1 MENKLD
7 KDYQE
12 LLKDILENGTTKQTR
27 NGEVL
32 SVFSRTIRHK
42 MSTGFPL
49 LTSKKMSI
57 KSIITEL
64 LWFLKG
70 DSNIKY
76 LVDNKCN
83 IWNGDAYKSFEREK
97 IKLYEYATSEAKKY
111 SPDFTP
117 SPLVYETMEEYI
129 EKIKNEEGFA
139 EKWGNLGQIYGKQWR
154 MWRFTEFEKSETGIK
169 AKAGYIDQIA
179 NLISNIKKDPDSRR
193 LKVNAWNVGEIE
205 NMCLPPCHFSFQIY
219 TRELCEDERFKWY
232 YDKSENKLGL
242 NHDRIELQMNDES
255 VPKRAISLK
264 YHCRSQDVPLG
275 TPYNISSY
283 ALLLMMI
290 AKQVNMI
297 PEELIGDFGD
307 CHIYC
312 NQIEGVKEQLLREPL
327 KLPTVILSDKIVND
341 ISEYTLDDITLNN
354 YKSHPKIHFPL
365 SN

>member
-1 MENKLD
+1 MDFL
-7 KDYQE
+7 Y
-12 LLKDILENGTTKQTR
+12 LLQ
-27 NGEVL
+27 
-32 SVFSRTIRHK
+32 
-42 MSTGFPL
+42 
-49 LTSKKMSI
+49 KKMSFKTI
-57 KSIITEL
+57 VTEL

-83 IWNGDAYKSFEREK
+83 IWNGDAYKSFEMEK

-111 SPDFTP
+111 SRDFNP
-117 SPLVYETMEEYI
+117 PPLVYETMEEYI
-129 EKIKNEEGFA
+129 DKIKNEEGFA

-154 MWRFTEFEKSETGIK
+154 RWKFTEFEKSETGVK
-169 AKAGYIDQIA
+169 AKTGYVDQIA
-179 NLISNIKKDPDSRR
+179 NLISDLKLNPDSRR
-193 LKVNAWNVGEIE
+193 LMVNAWNVGELDK
-205 NMCLPPCHFSFQIY
+205 CVLPPCHYSFQVY
-219 TRELCEDERFKWY
+219 TRDLSENERFKWY

-242 NHDRIELQMNDES
+242 NHDRIESEMNDENI
-255 VPKRAISLK
+255 PKKAISLK
-264 YHCRSQDVPLG
+264 WIQRSCDFPLG
-275 TPYNISSY
+275 IPANIMSY
-283 ALLLMMI
+283 SLLLMMI

-307 CHIYC
+307 CHIYY